1 MGEGRD
7 SKEPRKRR
15 VHPLADIEESE
26 SLLADL
32 PGELPSP
39 VPETAALAA
48 KAREWSAERILQ
60 AFRGI
65 APSITANLD
74 IRSLVRQILSAAI
87 TMLGAERGILFL
99 GRGGGTGLVPVVA
112 LSIAGEEIAELER
125 ISWTILQRGRKGE
138 ILASPD
144 ATKDPRFV
152 DAPSVALN
160 EIHSVLCAPLV
171 SRGEAIGVLYL
182 DAPSTVAAFPPD
194 AERLL
199 TTFAELAAVALENAR
214 RHSEVTNE
222 NARLRRLLKAQE
234 SMDGMLAGSA
244 PIKTLLQRAALA
256 AQVETPIL
264 LRGEH
269 GTGKEMLARAIHQ
282 NGPRALNP
290 FIACNCAAVPRELIE
305 AVLFGHVK
313 GVYPGAQRDTQGL
326 LREADRGTLFLN
338 EIADIDIELQTRLL
352 RALTG
357 GVVSP
362 VGGRREYRVD
372 LHLISATSRDIR
384 RDVREGRFLEALYYW
399 INVVELTVP
408 PLRER
413 TKEIPL
419 FVDHFLRKHG
429 DGDPARMTPDALEL
443 LATQEWRG
451 NLQELECAIQQLL
464 VTKTGAAIEASDI
477 ERLMPVLGAPVPV
490 GSPAGEIRPFV
501 EQEREAIRAALIRAR
516 GNKSKAARLLGLHRN
531 TLLRRMKK
539 LDVAWKP

>member
-7 SKEPRKRR
+7 QQESRKGK

-32 PGELPSP
+32 PGGLPTAA
-39 VPETAALAA
+39 PEPAALAK
-48 KAREWSAERILQ
+48 KAGEWSAERALQ

-74 IRSLVRQILSAAI
+74 IRSLVEQILSAAI

-112 LSIAGEEIAELER
+112 LSIAGEELAELER
-125 ISWTILQRGRKGE
+125 ISWTILQRSRQGE

-144 ATKDPRFV
+144 ASKDPRFV
-152 DAPSVALN
+152 DAPSVALK

-199 TTFAELAAVALENAR
+199 ATFAELAAVALENAR
-214 RHSEVTNE
+214 RHSEVTAE
-222 NARLRRLLKAQE
+222 NARLRRRLVAQE
-234 SMDGMLAGSA
+234 SLDGLLAASA
-244 PIKTLLQRAALA
+244 PTKMLLQRAALA

-264 LRGEH
+264 LRGEI

-313 GVYPGAQRDTQGL
+313 GVYPGAQRDTHGL

-338 EIADIDIELQTRLL
+338 EIADLDIDMQTRLL
-352 RALTG
+352 RVLTG
-357 GVVSP
+357 GVICP

-372 LHLISATSRDIR
+372 LHLVSATGRDIR

-399 INVVELTVP
+399 INVVELAVP

-413 TKEIPL
+413 AHEIPTYI
-419 FVDHFLRKHG
+419 DHFIRKHG
-429 DGDPARMTPDALEL
+429 NGEVPGFEPQALDL
-443 LATQEWRG
+443 LAAQEWRG
-451 NLQELECAIQQLL
+451 NLQELESVVQRLL
-464 VTKTGAAIEASDI
+464 IMNAGTKIGA
-477 ERLMPVLGAPVPV
+477 GAVEHLLPTL
-490 GSPAGEIRPFV
+490 GSPAAVGAPGGEIRPFV

-539 LDVAWKP
+539 LEVTWKP